1 MSLED
6 SKKGLADAIFMSFKE
21 AIRIASE
28 NERNDPDTIFRLQSD
43 LMAEAIHQYVLSA
56 DVDMRPAEGTVTIQD
71 STPVARVSYVTRED
85 LNEDGVISDS
95 EEVVRY
101 GKLR

>member
-43 LMAEAIHQYVLSA
+43 LMADAIHQYVLSA
-56 DVDMRPAEGTVTIQD
+56 DVDMRPAEGKVLVTGT
-71 STPVARVSYVTRED
+71 SPVAPVRYTVRQD
-85 LNEDGVISDS
+85 LDGDGEISSD
-95 EEVVRY
+95 EEVIGY